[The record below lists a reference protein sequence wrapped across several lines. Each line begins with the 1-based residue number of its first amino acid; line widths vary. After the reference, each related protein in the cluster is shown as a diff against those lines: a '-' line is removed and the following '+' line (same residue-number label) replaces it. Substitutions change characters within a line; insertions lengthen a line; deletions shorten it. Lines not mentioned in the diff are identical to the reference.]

1 MGCGAVWLARLTGDM
16 RISIVLPGFVGSPTG
31 GLKVAYQ
38 YANSFA
44 AKGHVV
50 TLVHQV
56 PDSSVFSPK
65 SYAIYLVGKIYQLT
79 RDAAY
84 VPWFELDERIHATTL
99 WRISDRG
106 LPPADVTILTGW
118 STAERS
124 SARATQAGIFVQL
137 VYDYEFWRSDPK
149 SRPAIER
156 ALSRGDVHHVAT
168 SVAVAEMLRGFGVT
182 PVATIPSGLDPNEF
196 GIDVDVSSR
205 PMTLTFCLR
214 PEPHKDAGTA
224 LATIELVLAAR
235 PQLSVECF
243 GRWRGSELPPGI
255 HLRGQLSAEELRAF
269 YNRSRIFLFTSQ
281 YEGFG
286 LPAAEAMACG
296 AAVVSTRSGG
306 VEDFLRDHE
315 TGLLAPVGDATAL
328 AAAVEELLADDELR
342 RRLATSGVNE
352 VASLTVEHASG
363 RLESLLEDLVRNS

>member
-1 MGCGAVWLARLTGDM
+1 
-16 RISIVLPGFVGSPTG
+16 
-31 GLKVAYQ
+31 
-38 YANSFA
+38 
-44 AKGHVV
+44 V

-56 PDSSVFSPK
+56 PDSSYFSPK
-65 SYAIYLVGKIYQLT
+65 SYAIYLVGKAYQLT

-124 SARATQAGIFVQL
+124 SAGATQAGVFVQL
-137 VYDYEFWRSDPK
+137 VYDYEFWRSDLK

-156 ALSRGDVHHVAT
+156 ALTREDVHHVAT
-168 SVAVAEMLRGFGVT
+168 SAVVAEMLKSFGVA

-196 GIDVDVSSR
+196 GLDVDVHAR

-214 PEPHKDAGTA
+214 PEPHKDAKTA
-224 LATIELVLAAR
+224 FAAIERVLALR
-235 PQLSVECF
+235 PELSVECF
-243 GRWRGSELPPGI
+243 GRWTGSELPPGI
-255 HLRGQLSAEELRAF
+255 HLRGHLSAEELRVF

-306 VEDFLRDHE
+306 VEDFIRDHE
-315 TGLLAPVGDATAL
+315 TALLAPVGDAAGL
-328 AAAVEELLADDELR
+328 AAAVEELLLDDELR
-342 RRLATSGVNE
+342 CRLAVAGINE
-352 VASLTVEHASG
+352 VTSLTVENASG
-363 RLESLLEDLVRNS
+363 RLESLLEDLVRDS